1 MCLAE
6 MVQRSERVL
15 TRSMQCAILLAF
27 AGLRPDLPL
36 FVVVVVMVVIYIMG
50 SRATLCIFTP
60 HATPNKLLLTVV
72 MLFS

>member
-15 TRSMQCAILLAF
+15 TRSMQCAILLAL

-36 FVVVVVMVVIYIMG
+36 FVVVVVVVIYILG
-50 SRATLCIFTP
+50 SRAALCIFAP